1 MPLTSPPRAP
11 PTFADLRERIL
22 FAEPLD
28 AQQCGAEGVRRDD
41 ADANIGSIMGIGFP
55 AWTGGTRQYIKN
67 YVRPEDADLPS
78 DAGDDYPT
86 RGIPGFVA
94 RARELAAKYGERFQ
108 PMESLT

>member
-1 MPLTSPPRAP
+1 MACVFSLV
-11 PTFADLRERIL
+11 LM
-22 FAEPLD
+22 
-28 AQQCGAEGVRRDD
+28 DD

-55 AWTGGTRQYIKN
+55 AWTGGTRQFIKN
-67 YVRPEDADLPS
+67 YARPEDADLPD

-94 RARELAAKYGERFQ
+94 RARELAAKYGDRFE